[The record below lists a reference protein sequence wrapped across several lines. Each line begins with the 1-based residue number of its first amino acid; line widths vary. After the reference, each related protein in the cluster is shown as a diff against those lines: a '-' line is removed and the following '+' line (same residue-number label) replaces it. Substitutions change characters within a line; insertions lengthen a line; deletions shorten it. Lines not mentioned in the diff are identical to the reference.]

1 MAGKQPSDYPSYSQ
15 ESDPRPYTAPAPNDA
30 DIRHDELEYDPSVEP
45 RKAGAWLNLI
55 EESEKAFEDW
65 HKHCDLIDTRFASLS
80 RLSNMARNKEFQ
92 LFWANC
98 EVLKPAIYA
107 TPPVPVVVT
116 KFQDRRPVYQA
127 ASELLERCCTVAFD
141 VGRINDA
148 MLLARDDLALASRGV
163 IWVRYESAKGS
174 SHYSHERVCYDFKNR
189 RDFLHSVSRTWPEVW
204 WVAAASYLT
213 RDEARARFYQHSKNA
228 YQDAEYRVDKDIQSI
243 GGADNRE
250 RAKFWEIWNKNER
263 RVVWVARGCE
273 DILDEDDP
281 HLELANFFPC
291 PCPAYGTVQR
301 GSLVPVPDVLQYK
314 DQLDEIDMLTGRIH
328 ALSDVIEAKGFYPAG
343 GAELSEAINT
353 AVSIKTPGRVLVPI
367 SNWAAFGGSNEVII
381 WLPIDMI
388 AQVVTTLVDLRKQVI
403 DDVYQIMG
411 LADIMRG
418 ATDPSE
424 TLGAQQLKTQYGSSR
439 VRDKQYELER
449 IARDLVEITADI
461 ITEKFDPVTMI
472 QMSQT
477 QLPTQAMQTK
487 TDQGHSEATRRSAI
501 GDPEIAA
508 IAAGAADGATKPGS
522 GGANAAAGAA
532 DDSIRQRHHYSIVA
546 DADAGAGAGI
556 PRQLPL
562 ARVHARHRDRQ
573 HHCRRRERREGT
585 AYGIRADAGRAA
597 AATGA
602 IDGGRAAGGGVL
614 RRDSQIRRGAV
625 PRRSSARRRH
635 RRIRRAFQA
644 DRRAAARRRS
654 GDGGGQGAVAD
665 RADEAISPGAAG
677 SGGQCAQGAGNP
689 DDRSTREDEDRQ
701 Q

>member
-65 HKHCDLIDTRFASLS
+65 HKHCDLIDTRFASLA

-263 RVVWVARGCE
+263 RVVWVACGCK

-353 AVSIKTPGRVLVPI
+353 AVSIKTPGPR
-367 SNWAAFGGSNEVII
+367 AG
-381 WLPIDMI
+381 
-388 AQVVTTLVDLRKQVI
+388 
-403 DDVYQIMG
+403 
-411 LADIMRG
+411 AD
-418 ATDPSE
+418 
-424 TLGAQQLKTQYGSSR
+424 QQL
-439 VRDKQYELER
+439 
-449 IARDLVEITADI
+449 
-461 ITEKFDPVTMI
+461 
-472 QMSQT
+472 
-477 QLPTQAMQTK
+477 
-487 TDQGHSEATRRSAI
+487 
-501 GDPEIAA
+501 
-508 IAAGAADGATKPGS
+508 
-522 GGANAAAGAA
+522 
-532 DDSIRQRHHYSIVA
+532 
-546 DADAGAGAGI
+546 
-556 PRQLPL
+556 
-562 ARVHARHRDRQ
+562 
-573 HHCRRRERREGT
+573 
-585 AYGIRADAGRAA
+585 
-597 AATGA
+597 
-602 IDGGRAAGGGVL
+602 GGV
-614 RRDSQIRRGAV
+614 RWIQ
-625 PRRSSARRRH
+625 
-635 RRIRRAFQA
+635 
-644 DRRAAARRRS
+644 
-654 GDGGGQGAVAD
+654 
-665 RADEAISPGAAG
+665 
-677 SGGQCAQGAGNP
+677 
-689 DDRSTREDEDRQ
+689 
-701 Q
+701 